1 MSYYNEALL
10 KHIMINVAQ
19 EGKDHYQ
26 KFFNAAMKKFGIKSP
41 QELSPEKK
49 KEFFNYVDDNY
60 KGVNEAGMYDKKSG
74 IEKLKK
80 LKKTDDANI
89 IKIQKKK
96 AKMHGDD
103 ITMYML
109 WTKNTHHSSVQN
121 PYGVEMLRK
130 GKKAAYLVPIKEGK
144 MRPAVK
150 KLLKQKGYDPIF
162 QAIDQSKRQ
171 FKQMRYSRGEIQDT
185 LIDMFG
191 DEDPKILQKIKE
203 GKLSGKVKKAVEIA
217 IKMSGNMTG
226 AVKKIEKIMKGLSS
240 DDKVQAALRLANEGK
255 INELDWNHD
264 LSRMSSEIDKIFRY
278 AKIKVIKHVPYKRGF
293 RRGDAALYGA
303 FITAKDKDGDKTVL
317 PMEIDKKGI
326 IRYAGGPSKWHPLE
340 KIGVLNMS
348 HARPD
353 DYLKVKSYARAADY
367 MKQFAKMPG
376 FGQDVIRRKEV
387 KESVKE
393 VAAPLVDKLN
403 DAIADVESLLGV
415 INSEHA
421 NDAFEKIKPS
431 KRALIASLK
440 LLKKVK

>member
-1 MSYYNEALL
+1 
-10 KHIMINVAQ
+10 
-19 EGKDHYQ
+19 
-26 KFFNAAMKKFGIKSP
+26 
-41 QELSPEKK
+41 
-49 KEFFNYVDDNY
+49 
-60 KGVNEAGMYDKKSG
+60 
-74 IEKLKK
+74 
-80 LKKTDDANI
+80 
-89 IKIQKKK
+89 
-96 AKMHGDD
+96 
-103 ITMYML
+103 
-109 WTKNTHHSSVQN
+109 
-121 PYGVEMLRK
+121 
-130 GKKAAYLVPIKEGK
+130 
-144 MRPAVK
+144 
-150 KLLKQKGYDPIF
+150 
-162 QAIDQSKRQ
+162 
-171 FKQMRYSRGEIQDT
+171 
-185 LIDMFG
+185 MFG

-326 IRYAGGPSKWHPLE
+326 IRYAGGPNKWHPLE
-340 KIGVLNMS
+340 VIGALNMS

>member
-60 KGVNEAGMYDKKSG
+60 KGVNEASMYDKKSG
-74 IEKLKK
+74 LEKLKK

-89 IKIQKKK
+89 IKVQKKK

-130 GKKAAYLVPIKEGK
+130 GKKAAYLVP
-144 MRPAVK
+144 
-150 KLLKQKGYDPIF
+150 
-162 QAIDQSKRQ
+162 
-171 FKQMRYSRGEIQDT
+171 
-185 LIDMFG
+185 
-191 DEDPKILQKIKE
+191 IKE

-264 LSRMSSEIDKIFRY
+264 LSRMSSEIDRLFRM
-278 AKIKVIKHVPYKRGF
+278 AKIKVIKHVPYKRQF
-293 RRGDAALYGA
+293 RSGDAALYGA
-303 FITAKDKDGDKTVL
+303 FITVKDLNGDKTVL

-326 IRYAGGPSKWHPLE
+326 IRYAGGPNNWHKYE
-340 KIGVLNMS
+340 KIGALNMS
-348 HARPD
+348 HARPR
-353 DYLKVKSYARAADY
+353 DYLKIKTYARSIDY
-367 MKQFAKMPG
+367 LKQFAKMPG

>member
-60 KGVNEAGMYDKKSG
+60 KGVNEASMYDKKSG
-74 IEKLKK
+74 LEKLKK

-89 IKIQKKK
+89 IKVQKKK

-130 GKKAAYLVPIKEGK
+130 GKKAAYLVP
-144 MRPAVK
+144 
-150 KLLKQKGYDPIF
+150 
-162 QAIDQSKRQ
+162 
-171 FKQMRYSRGEIQDT
+171 
-185 LIDMFG
+185 
-191 DEDPKILQKIKE
+191 IKE

-264 LSRMSSEIDKIFRY
+264 LSRMASEIDRLFRM
-278 AKIKVIKHVPYKRGF
+278 AKIKVIKHVPYKRQF
-293 RRGDAALYGA
+293 RSGDAALYGA
-303 FITAKDKDGDKTVL
+303 FITVKDLNGDKTVL

-326 IRYAGGPSKWHPLE
+326 IRYAGGPNNWHKYE
-340 KIGVLNMS
+340 KIGALNMS
-348 HARPD
+348 HARPR
-353 DYLKVKSYARAADY
+353 DYLKIKTYARSIDY
-367 MKQFAKMPG
+367 LKQFAKMPG

>member
-60 KGVNEAGMYDKKSG
+60 KGVNEASMYDKKSG
-74 IEKLKK
+74 LEKLKK

-144 MRPAVK
+144 
-150 KLLKQKGYDPIF
+150 
-162 QAIDQSKRQ
+162 
-171 FKQMRYSRGEIQDT
+171 
-185 LIDMFG
+185 
-191 DEDPKILQKIKE
+191 
-203 GKLSGKVKKAVEIA
+203 LSGKVKKAVEIA

-264 LSRMSSEIDKIFRY
+264 LSRMSNEIDKIFRY

-303 FITAKDKDGDKTVL
+303 FITAKDKDGDKTIL

-326 IRYAGGPSKWHPLE
+326 IRYAGGPNKWHPLE

>member
-1 MSYYNEALL
+1 
-10 KHIMINVAQ
+10 MINVAQ

-144 MRPAVK
+144 
-150 KLLKQKGYDPIF
+150 
-162 QAIDQSKRQ
+162 
-171 FKQMRYSRGEIQDT
+171 
-185 LIDMFG
+185 
-191 DEDPKILQKIKE
+191 
-203 GKLSGKVKKAVEIA
+203 LSGKVKKAVEIA

-278 AKIKVIKHVPYKRGF
+278 AKIKVIKHVPYKKGF

-303 FITAKDKDGDKTVL
+303 FITVKDKDGDKTIL

>member
-41 QELSPEKK
+41 SELSPEKK

-60 KGVNEAGMYDKKSG
+60 KGVNEASMYDKKSG

-130 GKKAAYLVPIKEGK
+130 GKKAAYLVP
-144 MRPAVK
+144 
-150 KLLKQKGYDPIF
+150 
-162 QAIDQSKRQ
+162 
-171 FKQMRYSRGEIQDT
+171 
-185 LIDMFG
+185 
-191 DEDPKILQKIKE
+191 IKE

-278 AKIKVIKHVPYKRGF
+278 AKIKVIKHVPYKKGF

>member
-60 KGVNEAGMYDKKSG
+60 KGVNEASMYDKKSG
-74 IEKLKK
+74 LEKLKK

-89 IKIQKKK
+89 IKVQKKK

-130 GKKAAYLVPIKEGK
+130 GKKAAYLVP
-144 MRPAVK
+144 
-150 KLLKQKGYDPIF
+150 
-162 QAIDQSKRQ
+162 
-171 FKQMRYSRGEIQDT
+171 
-185 LIDMFG
+185 
-191 DEDPKILQKIKE
+191 IKE

-264 LSRMSSEIDKIFRY
+264 LSRMSNEIDKIFRY

-303 FITAKDKDGDKTVL
+303 FITAKDKDGDKTIL

-326 IRYAGGPSKWHPLE
+326 IRYAGGPNKWHPLE

-376 FGQDVIRRKEV
+376 FGQDVIRRKQV

>member
-60 KGVNEAGMYDKKSG
+60 KGVNEASMYDKKSG
-74 IEKLKK
+74 LEKLKK

-89 IKIQKKK
+89 IKVQKKK

-130 GKKAAYLVPIKEGK
+130 GKKAAYLVP
-144 MRPAVK
+144 
-150 KLLKQKGYDPIF
+150 
-162 QAIDQSKRQ
+162 
-171 FKQMRYSRGEIQDT
+171 
-185 LIDMFG
+185 
-191 DEDPKILQKIKE
+191 IKE

-264 LSRMSSEIDKIFRY
+264 LSRMSNEIDKIFRY
-278 AKIKVIKHVPYKRGF
+278 AKIKVIKHVPYKKGF

>member
-60 KGVNEAGMYDKKSG
+60 KGVNEASMYDKKSG
-74 IEKLKK
+74 LEKLKK
-80 LKKTDDANI
+80 LRKTDDANI
-89 IKIQKKK
+89 IKVQKKK

-130 GKKAAYLVPIKEGK
+130 GKKAAYLVP
-144 MRPAVK
+144 
-150 KLLKQKGYDPIF
+150 
-162 QAIDQSKRQ
+162 
-171 FKQMRYSRGEIQDT
+171 
-185 LIDMFG
+185 
-191 DEDPKILQKIKE
+191 IKE

-264 LSRMSSEIDKIFRY
+264 LSRMASEIDRLFRM
-278 AKIKVIKHVPYKRGF
+278 AKIKVIKNVPYKRQF
-293 RRGDAALYGA
+293 RSGDAALYGA
-303 FITAKDKDGDKTVL
+303 FITVKDLNGDKTVL

-326 IRYAGGPSKWHPLE
+326 IRYAGGPNNWHKYE
-340 KIGVLNMS
+340 KIGALNMS
-348 HARPD
+348 HARPR
-353 DYLKVKSYARAADY
+353 DYLKIKTYARSIDY
-367 MKQFAKMPG
+367 LKQFAKMPG

>member
-60 KGVNEAGMYDKKSG
+60 KGVNEASMYDKKSG
-74 IEKLKK
+74 LEKLKK

-89 IKIQKKK
+89 IKVQKKK

-130 GKKAAYLVPIKEGK
+130 GKKAAYLVP
-144 MRPAVK
+144 
-150 KLLKQKGYDPIF
+150 
-162 QAIDQSKRQ
+162 
-171 FKQMRYSRGEIQDT
+171 
-185 LIDMFG
+185 
-191 DEDPKILQKIKE
+191 IKE

-340 KIGVLNMS
+340 KIGALNMS

>member
-60 KGVNEAGMYDKKSG
+60 KGVNEASMYDKKSG
-74 IEKLKK
+74 LEKLKK

-89 IKIQKKK
+89 IKVQKKK

-130 GKKAAYLVPIKEGK
+130 GKKAAYLVP
-144 MRPAVK
+144 
-150 KLLKQKGYDPIF
+150 
-162 QAIDQSKRQ
+162 
-171 FKQMRYSRGEIQDT
+171 
-185 LIDMFG
+185 
-191 DEDPKILQKIKE
+191 IKE

-264 LSRMSSEIDKIFRY
+264 LSRMSNEIDKIFRY

-303 FITAKDKDGDKTVL
+303 FITAKDKDGDKTIL

-326 IRYAGGPSKWHPLE
+326 IRYAGGPNKWHPLE

>member
-60 KGVNEAGMYDKKSG
+60 KGVNEASMYDKKSG
-74 IEKLKK
+74 LEKLKK

-89 IKIQKKK
+89 IKVQKKK

-121 PYGVEMLRK
+121 PYRVEMLRK
-130 GKKAAYLVPIKEGK
+130 GKKAAYLVP
-144 MRPAVK
+144 
-150 KLLKQKGYDPIF
+150 
-162 QAIDQSKRQ
+162 
-171 FKQMRYSRGEIQDT
+171 
-185 LIDMFG
+185 
-191 DEDPKILQKIKE
+191 IKE

-264 LSRMSSEIDKIFRY
+264 LSRMSNEIDKIFRY

-303 FITAKDKDGDKTVL
+303 FITAKDKDGDKTIL

-326 IRYAGGPSKWHPLE
+326 IRYACGPNKWNPLE

>member
-41 QELSPEKK
+41 SELSPEKK

-144 MRPAVK
+144 
-150 KLLKQKGYDPIF
+150 
-162 QAIDQSKRQ
+162 
-171 FKQMRYSRGEIQDT
+171 
-185 LIDMFG
+185 
-191 DEDPKILQKIKE
+191 
-203 GKLSGKVKKAVEIA
+203 LSGKVKKAVEIA

-278 AKIKVIKHVPYKRGF
+278 AKIKVIKHVPYKKGF

>member
-60 KGVNEAGMYDKKSG
+60 KGVNEASMYDKKSG
-74 IEKLKK
+74 LEKLKK
-80 LKKTDDANI
+80 LRKTDDANI
-89 IKIQKKK
+89 IKVQKKK

-130 GKKAAYLVPIKEGK
+130 GKKAAYLVP
-144 MRPAVK
+144 
-150 KLLKQKGYDPIF
+150 
-162 QAIDQSKRQ
+162 
-171 FKQMRYSRGEIQDT
+171 
-185 LIDMFG
+185 
-191 DEDPKILQKIKE
+191 IKE

-264 LSRMSSEIDKIFRY
+264 LSRMASEIDRLFRM
-278 AKIKVIKHVPYKRGF
+278 AKIKVIKHVPYKRQF
-293 RRGDAALYGA
+293 RSGDAALYGA
-303 FITAKDKDGDKTVL
+303 FITVKDLNGDKTVL

-326 IRYAGGPSKWHPLE
+326 IRYAGGPNNWHKYE
-340 KIGVLNMS
+340 KIGALNMS
-348 HARPD
+348 HARPR
-353 DYLKVKSYARAADY
+353 DYLKIKTYARSIDY
-367 MKQFAKMPG
+367 LKQFAKMPG

>member
-1 MSYYNEALL
+1 MSYYNEALI

-60 KGVNEAGMYDKKSG
+60 KGVNEASMYDKKSG
-74 IEKLKK
+74 LEKLKK

-89 IKIQKKK
+89 IKVQKKK

-130 GKKAAYLVPIKEGK
+130 GKKAAYLVP
-144 MRPAVK
+144 
-150 KLLKQKGYDPIF
+150 
-162 QAIDQSKRQ
+162 
-171 FKQMRYSRGEIQDT
+171 
-185 LIDMFG
+185 
-191 DEDPKILQKIKE
+191 IKE

-264 LSRMSSEIDKIFRY
+264 LSRMSNEIDKIFRY

-303 FITAKDKDGDKTVL
+303 FITAKDKDGDKTIL

-326 IRYAGGPSKWHPLE
+326 IRYAGGPNKWHPLE

>member
-60 KGVNEAGMYDKKSG
+60 KGVNEASMYDKKSG
-74 IEKLKK
+74 LEKLKK
-80 LKKTDDANI
+80 LRKTDDANI
-89 IKIQKKK
+89 IKVQKKK

-130 GKKAAYLVPIKEGK
+130 GKKAAYLVP
-144 MRPAVK
+144 
-150 KLLKQKGYDPIF
+150 
-162 QAIDQSKRQ
+162 
-171 FKQMRYSRGEIQDT
+171 
-185 LIDMFG
+185 
-191 DEDPKILQKIKE
+191 IKE

-340 KIGVLNMS
+340 KIGALNMS

>member
-60 KGVNEAGMYDKKSG
+60 KGVNEASMYDKKSG
-74 IEKLKK
+74 LEKLKK

-89 IKIQKKK
+89 IKVQKKK

-109 WTKNTHHSSVQN
+109 WTKTTHHSSVQN

-130 GKKAAYLVPIKEGK
+130 GKKAAYLVP
-144 MRPAVK
+144 
-150 KLLKQKGYDPIF
+150 
-162 QAIDQSKRQ
+162 
-171 FKQMRYSRGEIQDT
+171 
-185 LIDMFG
+185 
-191 DEDPKILQKIKE
+191 IKE

-264 LSRMSSEIDKIFRY
+264 LSRMSNEIDKIFRY

-303 FITAKDKDGDKTVL
+303 FITAKDKDGDKTIL

-326 IRYAGGPSKWHPLE
+326 IRYAGGPNKWHPLE

>member
-60 KGVNEAGMYDKKSG
+60 KGVNEASMYDKKSG
-74 IEKLKK
+74 LEKLKK

-89 IKIQKKK
+89 IKVQKKK

-130 GKKAAYLVPIKEGK
+130 GKKAAYLVP
-144 MRPAVK
+144 
-150 KLLKQKGYDPIF
+150 
-162 QAIDQSKRQ
+162 
-171 FKQMRYSRGEIQDT
+171 
-185 LIDMFG
+185 
-191 DEDPKILQKIKE
+191 IKE

-264 LSRMSSEIDKIFRY
+264 LSRMSNEIDKIFRY

-303 FITAKDKDGDKTVL
+303 FITAKDKDGDKTIL

-326 IRYAGGPSKWHPLE
+326 IRYAGGPNKWHPLE

-415 INSEHA
+415 LNSEHA

>member
-60 KGVNEAGMYDKKSG
+60 KGVNEASMYDKKSG
-74 IEKLKK
+74 LEKLKK

-89 IKIQKKK
+89 IKVQKKK

-130 GKKAAYLVPIKEGK
+130 GKKAAYLVP
-144 MRPAVK
+144 
-150 KLLKQKGYDPIF
+150 
-162 QAIDQSKRQ
+162 
-171 FKQMRYSRGEIQDT
+171 
-185 LIDMFG
+185 
-191 DEDPKILQKIKE
+191 IKE

-264 LSRMSSEIDKIFRY
+264 LSRMSNEIDKIFRY

-303 FITAKDKDGDKTVL
+303 FITVKDKDGDKTIL

-326 IRYAGGPSKWHPLE
+326 IRYAGGPNKWHPLE

>member
-60 KGVNEAGMYDKKSG
+60 KGVNEASMYDKKSG
-74 IEKLKK
+74 LEKLKK

-89 IKIQKKK
+89 IKVQKKK

-130 GKKAAYLVPIKEGK
+130 GKKAAYLVP
-144 MRPAVK
+144 
-150 KLLKQKGYDPIF
+150 
-162 QAIDQSKRQ
+162 
-171 FKQMRYSRGEIQDT
+171 
-185 LIDMFG
+185 
-191 DEDPKILQKIKE
+191 IKE

-264 LSRMSSEIDKIFRY
+264 LSRMSNEIDKIFRY